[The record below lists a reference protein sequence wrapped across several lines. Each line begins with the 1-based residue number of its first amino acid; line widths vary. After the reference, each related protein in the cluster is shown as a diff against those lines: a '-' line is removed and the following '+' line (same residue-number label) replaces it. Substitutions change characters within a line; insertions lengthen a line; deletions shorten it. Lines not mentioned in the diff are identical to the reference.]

1 MSTDKILSLVDLA
14 GTKERYKAY
23 VDSVRNVMPQQFKR
37 DERRYF
43 SIYAQMMNE
52 FLVNPKVTNKKSIL
66 TCMFNAPKL
75 GLNPDKVFGHIYFI
89 PYKGVLTYQIGYRG
103 MIQLSF
109 NSGKISQVYA
119 DLVHEKDEWDFYRDE
134 KGQHYI
140 HRPKMIEKDRGRE
153 ICGYSIFEDMSGIPH
168 IHIMDSYHIDD
179 IKKLVLARMKDAS
192 TPWKD
197 PLFEP
202 EMRKKTVIRRHWKTE
217 PMSAEI
223 AEAIESEEKNESGE
237 VPSEKDTDKSLDNI
251 LGDMDTTNLEKPNAS
266 TDAGK
271 KLSQE
276 LDVQAAREADQEDLP
291 FK

>member
-1 MSTDKILSLVDLA
+1 MSTDKIMSLINLA
-14 GTKERYKAY
+14 GTKERYNAY
-23 VDSVRNVMPQQFKR
+23 VKSVRNVMPQQFKK

-43 SIYAQMMNE
+43 SIYAQMMHE

-75 GLNPDKVFGHIYFI
+75 GLNPDKVFGHIWFI
-89 PYKGVLTYQIGYRG
+89 PYKGVLTYQIGYKG

-109 NSGKISQVYA
+109 NSGKIGQVYA
-119 DLVHEKDEWDFYRDE
+119 DLVYEKDEWDFYRNE

-140 HRPKMIEKDRGRE
+140 HRPKLIEKDRGRE
-153 ICGYSIFEDMSGIPH
+153 ICGYSIFEDLGGNTH
-168 IHIMDSYHIDD
+168 IHVMDTYHIDD
-179 IKKLVLARMKDAS
+179 IKKLVFARMKDAS

-197 PLFEP
+197 PVFEP

-223 AEAIESEEKNESGE
+223 AEAIEEEEKNESGE
-237 VPSEKDTDKSLDNI
+237 VPSEKDTEKALDNI
-251 LGDMDTTNLEKPNAS
+251 MDYTDSGSLENPDQNSAK
-266 TDAGK
+266 GK
-271 KLSQE
+271 QLNQE
-276 LDVQAAREADQEDLP
+276 LDQQAASESGQSELP